1 MILRYKSKYN
11 EIVFIADERVGSLL
25 VVNYT
30 YIDVYNT
37 PPPTTTT
44 TTNYWYASA
53 AISGHF
59 RLSKE

>member
-11 EIVFIADERVGSLL
+11 EIMFIADERVGSFL
-25 VVNYT
+25 VENYT
-30 YIDVYNT
+30 YVDVYNPNT
-37 PPPTTTT
+37 PT

-59 RLSKE
+59 LDYLIS